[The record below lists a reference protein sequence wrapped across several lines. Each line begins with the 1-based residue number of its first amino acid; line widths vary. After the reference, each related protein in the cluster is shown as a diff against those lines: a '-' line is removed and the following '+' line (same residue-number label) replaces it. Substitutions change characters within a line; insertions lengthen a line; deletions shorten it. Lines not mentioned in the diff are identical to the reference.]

1 LTTHIEQ
8 SVKIALAED
17 LNGLP
22 ASQGDITANLI
33 PMQQQLQAEVITRED
48 CVLAGCAWVE
58 ETFKQVDPSI
68 HLRWLAKDGDKLTA
82 GSKIFTVQGP
92 ARGILTAERTALNFL
107 QTLSATATEVA
118 SYVAE
123 LTGTHTK
130 LLDTRKTVPGLRQ
143 AQKYAV
149 TCGGGHNHR
158 MGLFDAYLIKENHI
172 MACGSIAAAVTA
184 ARQQHASVKVEV
196 EVESID
202 ELSQAIAAGADIV
215 MLDNFSLPQIRQAVA
230 VNQGQVKL
238 EVSGN
243 VTRESLR
250 ELAMT
255 GVDYVSSGA
264 LTKHIQAID
273 LSLRV
278 SQTL

>member
-1 LTTHIEQ
+1 LTTHIKQ

-58 ETFKQVDPSI
+58 ETFQQVDPTI

-82 GSKIFTVQGP
+82 GNKIFTVQGP

-130 LLDTRKTVPGLRQ
+130 LLDTRKTLPGLRH

-149 TCGGGHNHR
+149 ICGGGYNHR
-158 MGLFDAYLIKENHI
+158 IGLFDAYLIKENHI

-184 ARQQHASVKVEV
+184 ARQQHANVKVEV

-202 ELSQAIAAGADIV
+202 ELNQAIAAGADIV

-255 GVDYVSSGA
+255 GVDYISSGA

-273 LSLRV
+273 LSLRG
-278 SQTL
+278 SHTL